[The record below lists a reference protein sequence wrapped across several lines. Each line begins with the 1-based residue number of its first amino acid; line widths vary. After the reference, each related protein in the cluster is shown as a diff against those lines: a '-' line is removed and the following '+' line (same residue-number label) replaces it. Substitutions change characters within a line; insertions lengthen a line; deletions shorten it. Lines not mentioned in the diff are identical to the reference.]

1 MVNSLSYVC
10 MRLFRS
16 DSLTRSLVIQ
26 YRGYEWEKYGTFCER
41 MLSKHPGSQLLKTP
55 GDPPVDIRFGTDQH
69 IQVTAV
75 TPEPNRTLPIF
86 TCPDVPPAVRS
97 YYEHRQVVYARM
109 GILVLS
115 VGDSSVNAFSSTRPI
130 TKPDREG
137 NEEVWLEKTC
147 YTTEQA
153 FPTVLRRSDITEWEV
168 VEISPVDHA
177 YNEVEQKTRELDSL
191 HLRYSALAKTTQV
204 FSTNA
209 LSMTLNSVVD
219 PPAESIP
226 GYREAFFN
234 LAYVTRHSDR
244 EEQVERLRTAI
255 DDHVSCVP
263 FFFPDATRADQP
275 LQVRVIDSCLKLHGH
290 ICPPEMLRFHQT
302 MEELFR
308 KHFAEEIG
316 RIAAQGGFEDVSAHV
331 YARVTDPSSQH
342 EDASLQRSVSSSG
355 QSSVPGLSLSVTV
368 PSQPASPLA
377 REQAEMVS
385 PVKRTPLQLHAAHV
399 ARHGINAVSSGWRQD
414 TMSSEGGTASPRNS
428 LITVGNGPSMIGPSG
443 ASIVMSTVGSIK
455 GRFSRFGSLRS
466 GRRG

>member
-1 MVNSLSYVC
+1 
-10 MRLFRS
+10 
-16 DSLTRSLVIQ
+16 
-26 YRGYEWEKYGTFCER
+26 

-263 FFFPDATRADQP
+263 FFSRMRHERTNRCRCASSTA
-275 LQVRVIDSCLKLHGH
+275 
-290 ICPPEMLRFHQT
+290 
-302 MEELFR
+302 
-308 KHFAEEIG
+308 
-316 RIAAQGGFEDVSAHV
+316 VSNCTGTS
-331 YARVTDPSSQH
+331 AR
-342 EDASLQRSVSSSG
+342 QRCSVSTRPWKSSFG
-355 QSSVPGLSLSVTV
+355 NTLPRKS
-368 PSQPASPLA
+368 
-377 REQAEMVS
+377 
-385 PVKRTPLQLHAAHV
+385 
-399 ARHGINAVSSGWRQD
+399 AVSRRRAGSKTSRRMCTHG
-414 TMSSEGGTASPRNS
+414 SPIHRR
-428 LITVGNGPSMIGPSG
+428 SMR
-443 ASIVMSTVGSIK
+443 T
-455 GRFSRFGSLRS
+455 RRCS
-466 GRRG
+466 GRCRRAGSRACLGCR